1 MFKPKPVVLPENKN
15 ISKEEVGA
23 VLIHMWDA
31 LRESGSKVPAFDQ
44 TLVDTAWTLQHA
56 QALVNATC
64 MHEHGPCRVYKH
76 TCVWLCTPTHAWSWF
91 AREHGHLSHANHGHG
106 AWRPIPEVA
115 GREHV
120 LTVLKPSMILKRA
133 ITLKPQTGCWLTV

>member
-44 TLVDTAWTLQHA
+44 MLVDTAWTLQHA

-64 MHEHGPCRVYKH
+64 MHDHGPCRVYKH
-76 TCVWLCTPTHAWSWF
+76 TSTHAWSWF
-91 AREHGHLSHANHGHG
+91 PPHTSMVMVPGGPPLKWQDVNM
-106 AWRPIPEVA
+106 
-115 GREHV
+115 

-133 ITLKPQTGCWLTV
+133 ITLKPHTGCWLTV